1 MENDNDRDFIKI
13 HLKRTWTDVESGDIM
28 NVEYSTEKIL
38 VKNQLNANDEA
49 NDFIEKNVGVYVLDG
64 IEYKT
69 ELIEKDVM
77 QDKQVFLTKEQ
88 MFDFILNNTVT
99 IIPDNTI
106 WTDENGNKVKK
117 KYTVSINSTS
127 MSGFDLEDAINYYV
141 NNRSSMK

>member
-1 MENDNDRDFIKI
+1 MKNDNDGDFIKI
-13 HLKRTWTDVESGDIM
+13 HLKRTWTDVTSGDIM

-38 VKNQLNANDEA
+38 VKNQLNVNDEA

>member
-77 QDKQVFLTKEQ
+77 KDKQVFLTKEQ
-88 MFDFILNNTVT
+88 MFDFILNNIVT

>member
-1 MENDNDRDFIKI
+1 MIDGNFIKI

>member
-1 MENDNDRDFIKI
+1 MKNDNDGNFIKI

>member
-77 QDKQVFLTKEQ
+77 KDKQVFLTKEQ

>member
-77 QDKQVFLTKEQ
+77 KDKQVFLTKEQ

-106 WTDENGNKVKK
+106 WTDENGNKVEK

>member
-88 MFDFILNNTVT
+88 MFDFILNNIVT